1 MAQVLCPNL
10 TNVRRD
16 CTREKDCVHVR
27 CEWQVTHKRDAIT
40 TCKRGRAGQ
49 REIEANGPHCFSLI
63 VQLQLKQLCSLQIN
77 ELVSRVVYLAPISLH
92 RFHSACH

>member
-1 MAQVLCPNL
+1 MYLTIYDRNNRQIMAQVLGSNL

-40 TCKRGRAGQ
+40 TCKRDTARQ
-49 REIEANGPHCFSLI
+49 RERESYIKREREREANGPHCFSLI
-63 VQLQLKQLCSLQIN
+63 VQLQLKQLCS
-77 ELVSRVVYLAPISLH
+77 
-92 RFHSACH
+92 